1 MRASVIAIATA
12 IKWRFFIVLL
22 LRSSF
27 YKTSAQPRA
36 GRARPVGGWQ
46 LAVGSCVE
54 RAVLTLPRHK
64 RQQTT
69 GTSNLVKHSPRN
81 PAPTANR
88 QPPTQPVIMP
98 RMLFRRL
105 VLFCSLA
112 LASAA
117 SGQQKVIVLGFDGV
131 DARYTEQWMN
141 EGKLPNLARLRQ
153 TGTFRPLTPTTPAQ
167 TPVSWST
174 FSTGIDPGRTG
185 IFDFLRRDPKTY
197 LPVFAAFDETT
208 EPLLLGKRNPI
219 AFAAAV
225 LILFALLCGASAA
238 LGRRKLAMV
247 LIACGILL
255 APAVFFAVQKYVP
268 EALPGVINRRQGIPF
283 WEAAANKGKKATIVH
298 VPVTFPATDFHE
310 GHMLS
315 GLGVPDVSGRV
326 GKPFYFTSELD
337 FQRGGSNEFS
347 IDVVQLEDN
356 RGVIQTQIQGPP
368 NKLFGNPPYISIPM
382 TITVAEDRNSIQ
394 IEVSEQKL
402 TLKAGEWTG
411 WVNFVFP
418 FNPLIKVKG
427 ISRFHLL
434 SVQPEVKLY
443 LSPINFDPRS
453 LPPGFKVSS
462 PSDWAPQLAK
472 EHGPYK
478 TLGWQIDTWAIS
490 EGFATE
496 KIFWDDME
504 WTVAQ
509 SRKMFEALLQRDDD
523 LIVQCFEFPDRVGHV
538 FWRIVD
544 PKHPAYD
551 AKLAAQWGDALLRS
565 YQLMDE
571 IVGDAMKA
579 AERKNALL
587 LIASDHGFASFR
599 KHVHYNTWLVLNG
612 YMTLKTGVQVKD
624 RNLEMLF
631 DQGQFWENVD
641 WSKTR
646 AYAMGLGEVYVNLK
660 GRESQGVVNP
670 GPEYDALKKELQQ
683 KLVAMVDPETG
694 ERPVRR
700 VVTREQAY
708 RQFDP
713 NMIPDLFVMN
723 NDGYRVSWQ
732 TSLGGVPKQVF
743 EPNKAV
749 WSGDHCS
756 VDPEIVKGIFF
767 TNRKLTTTRAPY
779 IADVYPT
786 VLGALGVAAPYTLD
800 GVELR

>member
-1 MRASVIAIATA
+1 M
-12 IKWRFFIVLL
+12 LL
-22 LRSSF
+22 
-27 YKTSAQPRA
+27 
-36 GRARPVGGWQ
+36 
-46 LAVGSCVE
+46 
-54 RAVLTLPRHK
+54 
-64 RQQTT
+64 
-69 GTSNLVKHSPRN
+69 
-81 PAPTANR
+81 
-88 QPPTQPVIMP
+88 
-98 RMLFRRL
+98 RRL
-105 VLFCSLA
+105 VLLFVLA
-112 LASAA
+112 VAGGVSA
-117 SGQQKVIVLGFDGV
+117 QQKVIVLGFDGV
-131 DARYTEQWMN
+131 DANYTERWMN
-141 EGKLPNLARLRQ
+141 EGKLPNLARLRDQ
-153 TGTFRPLTPTTPAQ
+153 GTFRPLLPTTPAQ

-208 EPLLLGKRNPI
+208 EPFLLGKRNPI
-219 AFAAAV
+219 AFAAGVTLLFAIIAAV
-225 LILFALLCGASAA
+225 LILRRRRVSGFVFLVLGLA
-238 LGRRKLAMV
+238 LGAGAFV
-247 LIACGILL
+247 
-255 APAVFFAVQKYVP
+255 AVKKYIP
-268 EALPGVINRRQGIPF
+268 ETRPGVINRRQGIPF
-283 WEAAANKGKKATIVH
+283 WEVASDAGKKASIVH
-298 VPVTFPATDFHE
+298 VPVTFPATDFGHGDHT

-337 FQRGGSNEFS
+337 FQRSGANEFS
-347 IDVVQLEDN
+347 IEVVQLEDN
-356 RGVIQTQIQGPP
+356 KGVVQTTIQGPP
-368 NKLFGNPPYISIPM
+368 NKLFKEPPYISIPM
-382 TITVAEDRNSIQ
+382 TITIAEDRNSIE
-394 IEVSEQKL
+394 IEVSGKKHS
-402 TLKAGEWTG
+402 LKAGEWTG
-411 WVNFVFP
+411 WVDFVFP
-418 FNPLIKVKG
+418 FNPLIKIHG

-443 LSPINFDPRS
+443 LSPINFDPRQ
-453 LPPGFKVSS
+453 LPPGFNVSA
-462 PSDWAPQLAK
+462 PADWAPELAK
-472 EHGPYK
+472 QHGPYK
-478 TLGWQIDTWAIS
+478 TIGWQIDTWAIS

-509 SRKMFEALLQRDDD
+509 SRKIFNSLLERDDD

-551 AKLAAQWGDALLRS
+551 AKLAAEWGDALLKS

-587 LIASDHGFASFR
+587 LVASDHGFASFR
-599 KHVHYNTWLVLNG
+599 RHVHYNTWLVLNG
-612 YMTLKTGVQVKD
+612 YMTLKSGVQVKD
-624 RNLEMLF
+624 RNVEMLF

-660 GRESQGVVNP
+660 GREAQGIVEP
-670 GPEYDALKKELQQ
+670 GADYDALKKELQTR
-683 KLVAMVDPETG
+683 LVAMVDPETN
-694 ERPVRR
+694 EHPVRR
-700 VVTREQAY
+700 VLTREEAY
-708 RQFDP
+708 KQFDP

-732 TSLGGVPKQVF
+732 TSLGGVPKVLF
-743 EPNKAV
+743 EDNKAV

-767 TNRKLTTTRAPY
+767 TNRKLTSARAPY

-786 VLGALGVAAPYTLD
+786 VLGALGVKAPYEMD